1 MKRKVRKGEWGKKG
15 RVKHTTD
22 YPFET
27 VPALLCLLRLKK
39 KSDQRTESATS
50 FESCQASALWW
61 LAFVQLKQQ
70 SVLCTIWTLIIA
82 HLSNLQLWKVLGWR
96 SACKVAA
103 VEADMLYS
111 LVSCQFLFSNA
122 VNPPPS
128 RTKLVMNVVPFLC
141 TLTCPQEVLKE
152 AFYPQWLQEPGN
164 LWLRD
169 DKWM

>member
-1 MKRKVRKGEWGKKG
+1 MVILWIAGFICHLSKFNICSLPHEEKSEERGVRKKGKSEAYH
-15 RVKHTTD
+15 RLSFWNCPSLTLLA
-22 YPFET
+22 PFK
-27 VPALLCLLRLKK
+27 KK

-111 LVSCQFLFSNA
+111 LVS
-122 VNPPPS
+122 
-128 RTKLVMNVVPFLC
+128 
-141 TLTCPQEVLKE
+141 
-152 AFYPQWLQEPGN
+152 
-164 LWLRD
+164 
-169 DKWM
+169 